1 MTFPRSRSSAGWLGW
16 ILAAT
21 VLMAGCGDG
30 EGPVEPDDAP
40 PDLSGTYTLV
50 SIVAIVTGG
59 AVMTPPDATGTFT
72 LRQSPP
78 VGQEASG
85 TMTMDLTIPDGL
97 GGTTPIVDTGTYT
110 VRSDGTWEQAG
121 NLVQA
126 RGTYTFVNNVLTVE
140 VTEPP
145 LNVSTTVWQRQ

>member
-1 MTFPRSRSSAGWLGW
+1 MTFPRSMSSVGWAGW
-16 ILAAT
+16 ILAGAL
-21 VLMAGCGDG
+21 LMAGCGD
-30 EGPVEPDDAP
+30 EEDPVEPDDAP

-59 AVMTPPDATGTFT
+59 TVMTPPDATGTFT

-85 TMTMDLTIPDGL
+85 TMTMDITIPDGL
-97 GGTTPIVDTGTYT
+97 GGTTDIVDTGSYT
-110 VRSDGTWEQAG
+110 VRRDGTWEQAG

-126 RGTYTFVNNVLTVE
+126 KGTYTFVNSVLTVE

>member
-1 MTFPRSRSSAGWLGW
+1 MTFPRSMSSVGWAGW
-16 ILAAT
+16 ILAGAL
-21 VLMAGCGDG
+21 LMAGCGD
-30 EGPVEPDDAP
+30 EEDPVEPDDAP

-50 SIVAIVTGG
+50 SIVALVTGG
-59 AVMTPPDATGTFT
+59 TVMTPPDATGTFT
-72 LRQSPP
+72 LRQSTP

-85 TMTMDLTIPDGL
+85 TMTMDITIPDGL
-97 GGTTPIVDTGTYT
+97 GGTTDIVDTGTYT
-110 VRSDGTWEQAG
+110 VRRDGTWEQAG

>member
-1 MTFPRSRSSAGWLGW
+1 MGRLWSVLAG
-16 ILAAT
+16 A
-21 VLMAGCGDG
+21 VLIAGCGG
-30 EGPVEPDDAP
+30 EDDPVEPDNAP

-50 SIVAIVTGG
+50 SIVALVTGG
-59 AVMTPPDATGTFT
+59 AVMMPPDATGTFT
-72 LRQSPP
+72 LQQSAP

-85 TMTMDLTIPDGL
+85 TMTMDVTIPDGL
-97 GGTTPIVDTGTYT
+97 GGTTNIVDTGTYT
-110 VRSDGTWEQAG
+110 VRRDGTWEQMG

>member
-1 MTFPRSRSSAGWLGW
+1 MTFLRSGRGVRRLVWA
-16 ILAAT
+16 LAAVAPT
-21 VLMAGCGDG
+21 MGCGGG
-30 EGPVEPDDAP
+30 EDPVEPDEAP

-50 SIVAIVTGG
+50 SIVALVTGG

-72 LRQSPP
+72 LQQSAP

-97 GGTTPIVDTGTYT
+97 GGTTDIVDTGTYT
-110 VRSDGTWEQAG
+110 VRFDGTWEQAG

-126 RGTYTFVNNVLTVE
+126 LGTYEFVNNVLTVE
-140 VTEPP
+140 VTEPA
-145 LNVSTTVWQRQ
+145 LNASTTVWQRQ